1 MNSAN
6 LALAINVK
14 PQTETDTA
22 TTTTTTTTSAATTTI
37 ATATTIVLNNL
48 EAFSQYLQMDFD
60 IDSATK
66 RRLPLD
72 PKIKN
77 KKRGKLKK
85 ILN

>member
-1 MNSAN
+1 MNEQRQFGVGN
-6 LALAINVK
+6 K
-14 PQTETDTA
+14 RKTQTETDTA
-22 TTTTTTTTSAATTTI
+22 TTTTTAVATTTTI

>member
-22 TTTTTTTTSAATTTI
+22 TTTTATTTTTL

-77 KKRGKLKK
+77 KKRGKLKN

>member
-22 TTTTTTTTSAATTTI
+22 TTTTATTTTTL

-77 KKRGKLKK
+77 KGE
-85 ILN
+85 N